1 MNAITYSLS
10 GRLGN
15 HLQLFACARTLSLR
29 HQWRFIYRPLIHAES
44 FNFSAI
50 FSHSLQDK
58 LDLFL
63 IEHVLALSPK
73 VKPRASRR
81 HYLMQTLLNPFRHVV
96 YLDDSSWDTTN
107 GMMGNLAPAYQQLH
121 NTLFVIRFDGIFRNM
136 GEHRQQLLTEI
147 LPSSVYL
154 PFEQIEKHDVGIHI
168 RQDDI
173 YYGLPMKYYLN
184 AVRKANSELGMP
196 IRLHLFS
203 DGDHESLA
211 AGLSGGVTDVEVIIH
226 KGSVVED
233 MMSLARYPTL
243 ILSQSWF
250 SYWAAMLSQATTVFS
265 PPAFCYYAEWQPVT
279 F

>member
-29 HQWRFIYRPLIHAES
+29 HQWRFIYRPLIHAEA

-50 FSHSLQDK
+50 SSYSRQDK

-63 IEHVLALSPK
+63 IERVLALSPK

-81 HYLMQTLLNPFRHVV
+81 HRLMQTLLNPFRRVI
-96 YLDDSSWDTTN
+96 YLDDSSWDTTK
-107 GMMGNLAPAYQQLH
+107 GMMGNLAPAYQQMCD
-121 NTLFVIRFDGIFRNM
+121 TLFVIRFDGIFRNV
-136 GEHRQQLLTEI
+136 GEYREQLLKEI
-147 LPSSVYL
+147 LPSSVHL
-154 PFEQIEKHDVGIHI
+154 PHEQIEKCDVGIHI

-173 YYGLPMKYYLN
+173 QYGLPMQYYLN
-184 AVRKANSELGMP
+184 AVREAKRESRMP

-203 DGDHESLA
+203 DGNHESLA
-211 AGLSGGVTDVEVIIH
+211 AGLSGGVPDVQVFIH

-233 MMSLARYPTL
+233 MMALARYPTL

-250 SYWAAMLSQATTVFS
+250 SYWAAMFSQATVYV
-265 PPAFCYYAEWQPVT
+265 PPDFRYYSEWQPVT